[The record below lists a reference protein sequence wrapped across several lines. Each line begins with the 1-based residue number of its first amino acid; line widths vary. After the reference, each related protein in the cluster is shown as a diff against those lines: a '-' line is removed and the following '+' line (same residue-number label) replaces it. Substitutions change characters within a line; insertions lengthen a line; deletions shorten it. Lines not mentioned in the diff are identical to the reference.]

1 MLERDG
7 QGLNLTEQVRDGILN
22 HTGSDRP
29 ATLEGRIVKLVDR
42 VAYINHDIDDAL
54 RAGILRPDDLPA
66 AEIELL
72 GPTGSARI
80 DTLVRDIVE
89 RSAAAGDIVQSEEV
103 GGAMLRLRKFMF
115 DRVYLGEA
123 ARGEHER
130 AHARPA
136 RPLRPLHGA
145 PRGGAGGRAGGE
157 RVPAGRRLPRRD
169 DRSLLH
175 RPLRRADRARGGAL
189 LMALISEESLERVK
203 QAADIVEVISAHT
216 DLRRQGARW
225 VGLCPFH
232 EERTPSFSVDAQ
244 EKLYHC
250 FGCGV
255 GGDTIKFVEEKE
267 GLGFAE
273 AVELLADRYGVEL
286 EREKEDPRAEARRQ
300 QRRRLGE
307 LLDRTA
313 GFYAQLPLGLRR
325 RRRKARAYLA
335 ERGLGEEALRAF
347 GVGYAPSAW
356 DTVLLRGQRAGFK
369 VEELR
374 AVGLAQQGR
383 SGGEYDRFRE
393 RIMFPIRDRRGRTLG
408 FGGRAMRSDQGAKYV
423 NTAETDFFHKS
434 QMLYGIDLAKEAIAK
449 SGRAVVVEGYTD
461 VLALHQAGIGEA
473 VGVMGTA
480 ITEEQVAALSGMV
493 DEVVLALD
501 ADSAGQE
508 AMLRAQRV
516 AAGRKMRLRVA
527 AMPAGEDPAEMMAAE
542 GGAERFRALVEGAVD
557 LPAFQVGLVLERTDV
572 SSPAERD
579 RALGEVAPILAG
591 MGETASRD
599 ELVRRVAERLDLEP
613 AMVMGRVTAAQPL
626 SGGSAE
632 PPRRGRGGGADAGAR
647 SGGEL
652 TSRERRERAL
662 LAMCIALPAE
672 GREYLARLTE
682 EHLSPS
688 GARAAGLAARAS
700 RGPGVQ
706 PPPRRRPARRPDRRA
721 GHPRPRRAR
730 LGRGDGAQLPPARAA
745 PPRVPDRRRRR
756 SRRLRAPRRPQPRA
770 RRPGRAHSPHRAGRE
785 LALGVCRPCSILFEC

>member
-1 MLERDG
+1 M
-7 QGLNLTEQVRDGILN
+7 
-22 HTGSDRP
+22 
-29 ATLEGRIVKLVDR
+29 
-42 VAYINHDIDDAL
+42 
-54 RAGILRPDDLPA
+54 
-66 AEIELL
+66 
-72 GPTGSARI
+72 
-80 DTLVRDIVE
+80 
-89 RSAAAGDIVQSEEV
+89 
-103 GGAMLRLRKFMF
+103 
-115 DRVYLGEA
+115 
-123 ARGEHER
+123 
-130 AHARPA
+130 
-136 RPLRPLHGA
+136 
-145 PRGGAGGRAGGE
+145 
-157 RVPAGRRLPRRD
+157 
-169 DRSLLH
+169 
-175 RPLRRADRARGGAL
+175 
-189 LMALISEESLERVK
+189 
-203 QAADIVEVISAHT
+203 ISAHT

-286 EREKEDPRAEARRQ
+286 QREKEDPRAEARRQ

-313 GFYAQLPLGLRR
+313 GFYAHYLWDSDEAG
-325 RRRKARAYLA
+325 KARAYLA
-335 ERGLGEEALRAF
+335 ERGLGEETLRAF
-347 GVGYAPSAW
+347 AVGYAPSAW

-374 AVGLAQQGR
+374 AVGLAQRGR

-449 SGRAVVVEGYTD
+449 SGRVVVVEGYTD

-527 AMPAGEDPAEMMAAE
+527 AMPAGRGPGRDDGGGGRRGALPGAGRGRGRPARLPGRAGPGRDRRLLAGRARPGPGRGGADPGRDGGGGQPRRPGAAGGRAARPGAGAGDGAGDRGAAAE
-542 GGAERFRALVEGAVD
+542 
-557 LPAFQVGLVLERTDV
+557 
-572 SSPAERD
+572 
-579 RALGEVAPILAG
+579 
-591 MGETASRD
+591 
-599 ELVRRVAERLDLEP
+599 RRR
-613 AMVMGRVTAAQPL
+613 
-626 SGGSAE
+626 SAE
-632 PPRRGRGGGADAGAR
+632 PPRRGAPAAASAR

-662 LAMCIALPAE
+662 LAMCIALPDE
-672 GREYLARLTE
+672 GKEYLGRLTD

-688 GARAAGLAARAS
+688 GARVAAWLREHPEDPASNLPHDDDQLAGLIAELVILAHDEPASAEAMELNYLLLEQRRLEAQIAAAGEA
-700 RGPGVQ
+700 
-706 PPPRRRPARRPDRRA
+706 DDYERRA
-721 GHPRPRRAR
+721 ALSRE
-730 LGRGDGAQLPPARAA
+730 RAA
-745 PPRVPDRRRRR
+745 LVERIARTERV
-756 SRRLRAPRRPQPRA
+756 
-770 RRPGRAHSPHRAGRE
+770 GG
-785 LALGVCRPCSILFEC
+785 